1 MGVGGM
7 RLKSLCDDC
16 YAICETA
23 AEVARVGC
31 STITTVKRPTT
42 KCSTAQ
48 RNTSYIFTLLSSIL
62 RLKTCIRQ
70 LVTEKCLARIL

>member
-1 MGVGGM
+1 MLGGM
-7 RLKSLCDDC
+7 RLKFLRDDC
-16 YAICETA
+16 HALCETA
-23 AEVARVGC
+23 TEAARVGC

-62 RLKTCIRQ
+62 RLKTIICQ
-70 LVTEKCLARIL
+70 LVTEKCLACNL